1 MKVLAIIPAYNEEGC
16 IEATVDEFVRTCPGV
31 DYLVVNDGSSDQT
44 EAICKRRGFNYVSH
58 PVNLGLTGGFQTG
71 CRYALENAYDAVI
84 QFDADGQH
92 MPEYVTVMAERMEAD
107 GADIVIGSRFV
118 DEEKPVS
125 ARMIGSRLITSII
138 KLTCGQT
145 INDPT
150 SGMRLFN
157 RKMVGEFVSRFDFGP
172 EPDSV
177 AFLLRKGA
185 KVSEVQVQMRERQ
198 AGESY
203 LNAWK
208 SISYMA
214 RTCMSILFV
223 QWFR

>member
-16 IEATVDEFVRTCPGV
+16 LASTVDELVATCPGI

-44 EAICKRRGFNYVSH
+44 EEICKKRGFNHVTH

-71 CRYALENAYDAVI
+71 CKYALSHGYDALI

-92 MPEYVTVMAERMEAD
+92 MPSYINKMVDAMMQD

-118 DEEKPVS
+118 DEDKPVS
-125 ARMIGSRLITSII
+125 ARMLGSRLITSLV
-138 KLTCGQT
+138 KLTCGKT
-145 INDPT
+145 ITDPT

-157 RKMVGEFVSRFDFGP
+157 RKMIAEFAQRFDFGP

-177 AFLLRKGA
+177 ALLMRRGA

-203 LNAWK
+203 LNAWR
-208 SISYMA
+208 SITYMA

>member
-16 IEATVDEFVRTCPGV
+16 IEATVDEFTSVVPEC

-44 EAICKRRGFNYVSH
+44 EAICKRKGFNYVSH

-71 CRYALENAYDAVI
+71 CRYALEHGYDAVI

-92 MPEYVTVMAERMEAD
+92 MPKYVTPMIERMERD

-125 ARMIGSRLITSII
+125 ARMIGSRLITGLI

-145 INDPT
+145 VNDPT
-150 SGMRLFN
+150 SGMRL
-157 RKMVGEFVSRFDFGP
+157 FDFGP

-177 AFLLRKGA
+177 AFLMRKGA

-214 RTCMSILFV
+214 RTCLSILFV